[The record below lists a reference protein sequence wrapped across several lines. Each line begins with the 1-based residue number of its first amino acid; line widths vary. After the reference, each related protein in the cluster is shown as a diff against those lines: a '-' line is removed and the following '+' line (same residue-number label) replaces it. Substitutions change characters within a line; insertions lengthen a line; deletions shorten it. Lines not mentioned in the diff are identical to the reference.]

1 MIIPSDGLRKSFCF
15 VCLFFTASRSSS
27 TVNPDLN
34 TLVAAVTFGKGKC
47 KINVEFVLKLSG
59 LLAGNYR
66 EGITGK
72 FFERT
77 NVEAQSQFKV

>member
-1 MIIPSDGLRKSFCF
+1 MLCF
-15 VCLFFTASRSSS
+15 VLCFFLTASRSSS

-47 KINVEFVLKLSG
+47 KINVEVVLKLSG
-59 LLAGNYR
+59 ILAGNYR

-77 NVEAQSQFKV
+77 NVVAQSQFKV